1 MAGVLGG
8 LPVLEKFIKLKEAM
22 SSLPA
27 LRRFDL
33 DLQAVL
39 SVDVSPSGVG
49 AVISQLR
56 GHGLYSL
63 GQFTSTFNCG
73 K

>member
-1 MAGVLGG
+1 MGG
-8 LPVLEKFIKLKEAM
+8 ATEAAFIKLKEAM

-39 SVDVSPSGVG
+39 SVDASPTVLG
-49 AVISQLR
+49 AVLLQNGQPVAFSST
-56 GHGLYSL
+56 SL
-63 GQFTSTFNCG
+63 TPTQ
-73 K
+73 